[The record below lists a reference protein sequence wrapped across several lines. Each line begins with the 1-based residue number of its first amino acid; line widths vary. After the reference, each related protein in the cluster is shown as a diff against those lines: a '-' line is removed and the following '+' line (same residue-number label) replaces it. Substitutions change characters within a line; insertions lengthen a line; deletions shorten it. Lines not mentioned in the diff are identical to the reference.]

1 MQLVYNGPHD
11 AVEVVL
17 PNGATTTVARDG
29 SADFPSNVALS
40 LLKQGKDNWRKKGNG
55 NETKKE
61 G

>member
-17 PNGATTTVARDG
+17 PNGATTTVARGG
-29 SADFPSNVALS
+29 SADFPSDVAGS
-40 LLKQGKDNWRKKGNG
+40 LLEQGEDNWRKKRNG
-55 NETKKE
+55 NEKKE